1 MTEETTV
8 EPQEDAPPSRV
19 ELGTDPLD
27 LLARIRV
34 VDAATGER
42 IDKVII
48 ADAEAGKVRR
58 YELIDGG
65 LVIENDR
72 PKIIEEDRA
81 IRIEWLGQRRRN
93 SF

>member
-1 MTEETTV
+1 MTDESTIEQD
-8 EPQEDAPPSRV
+8 QEAPPSRV
-19 ELGTDPLD
+19 ELGVDRHD
-27 LLARIRV
+27 LLAKIRV

-42 IDKVII
+42 IEKVIM
-48 ADAEAGKVRR
+48 ADEEAGKVRR
-58 YELIDGG
+58 YELANGG
-65 LVIENDR
+65 LVIEDDR